1 MTKPRIHIIGG
12 PGSGK
17 SFVAAE
23 LSRRLGVPAYDLDDL
38 FWDGSASRY
47 GVRAD
52 VDERDRRLVA
62 IVAQDGWV
70 IEGVYYGWL
79 APSFDAADMIIE
91 PSPSIWVRHW
101 RVMRRFAVRKLRRNG
116 SKHESLV
123 DLWRLLR
130 WSHSYDRRNLAEARE
145 SIAAR
150 GRQLVACTTPEQVF
164 AATSNFRLPQP
175 APRDAR
181 RRC

>member
-1 MTKPRIHIIGG
+1 MRKPRIHIIGG

-17 SFVAAE
+17 SFLAAE
-23 LSRRLGVPAYDLDDL
+23 LSRRLGVLAYDLDDL
-38 FWDGSASRY
+38 FWDRATSRY

-52 VDERDRRLVA
+52 VDERDRRLAA

-79 APSFDAADMIIE
+79 APSFNAADMIIE
-91 PSPSIWVRHW
+91 LSPSIWVRHW
-101 RVMRRFAVRKLRRNG
+101 RVIRRFVLRKLRRHT

-130 WSHSYDRRNLAEARE
+130 WSHAYDRRHLAEARR
-145 SIAAR
+145 SICAR
-150 GRQLVACTTPEQVF
+150 GRQLVACTTPEQAF
-164 AATSNFRLPQP
+164 AATSNVSLERP
-175 APRDAR
+175 APGVAPC
-181 RRC
+181 RC

>member
-38 FWDGSASRY
+38 FWDRSASGY

-52 VDERDRRLVA
+52 VDERDRRLA
-62 IVAQDGWV
+62 TIVAQDGWV

-79 APSFDAADMIIE
+79 TPSFGAADMVIE
-91 PSPSIWVRHW
+91 LSPSIWVRHW
-101 RVMRRFAVRKLRRNG
+101 RVIRRFVLRQRRRTA

-130 WSHSYDRRNLAEARE
+130 WSHAYDRRHLAEARE
-145 SIAAR
+145 SISAR

-164 AATSNFRLPQP
+164 AATSHFSLQRS
-175 APRDAR
+175 AR
-181 RRC
+181 YKRRVCG

>member
-1 MTKPRIHIIGG
+1 MTRPRIHIIGG

-17 SFVAAE
+17 SFVAGE

-38 FWDGSASRY
+38 FWDRSALRY
-47 GVRAD
+47 GVRTEVA
-52 VDERDRRLVA
+52 ERDRRLAA

-79 APSFDAADMIIE
+79 APSFDAADIIIE
-91 PSPSIWVRHW
+91 LSPPILVRHW
-101 RVMRRFAVRKLRRNG
+101 RVIRRFALRKLGRSA

-123 DLWRLLR
+123 DLCRLLR
-130 WSHSYDRRNLAEARE
+130 WSHAYDKRHLAEARE
-145 SIAAR
+145 TISGR
-150 GRQLVACTTPEQVF
+150 GRQLLACATPKQVF
-164 AATSNFRLPQP
+164 AATSNFSLRQP
-175 APRDAR
+175 APCDAR

>member
-1 MTKPRIHIIGG
+1 VPRIHIIGG
-12 PGSGK
+12 AGSGK
-17 SFVAAE
+17 SFIAAE
-23 LSRRLGVPAYDLDDL
+23 LSRRLGVPAYALDDL
-38 FWDGSASRY
+38 FWDDSASRY

-52 VDERDRRLVA
+52 VDERNRRLMR

-91 PSPSIWVRHW
+91 LSTPIWVRHW
-101 RVMRRFAVRKLRRNG
+101 RVIRRFVVHKLWGNERN
-116 SKHESLV
+116 KRESPV

-130 WSHSYDRRNLAEARE
+130 WSHSYDRQHLAQARE

-150 GRQLVACTTPEQVF
+150 GRQTVICTTPEQVF
-164 AATSNFRLPQP
+164 AVTSKFSLQQC
-175 APRDAR
+175 AGA
-181 RRC
+181 

>member
-1 MTKPRIHIIGG
+1 MTRPRIHIIGG

-17 SFVAAE
+17 SFLAAE

-38 FWDGSASRY
+38 FWDRSASRY

-52 VDERDRRLVA
+52 VDERDRRLAA

-91 PSPSIWVRHW
+91 LSPSIWVRHW
-101 RVMRRFAVRKLRRNG
+101 RVIRRFVLRKLRRDA

-130 WSHSYDRRNLAEARE
+130 WSHAYDSRHLAEARE
-145 SIAAR
+145 SISAR
-150 GRQLVACTTPEQVF
+150 GRQLFACTTPEQVF
-164 AATSNFRLPQP
+164 AATSNFSLQRP
-175 APRDAR
+175 APRAAR
-181 RRC
+181 CRR

>member
-17 SFVAAE
+17 SFAAAK
-23 LSRRLGVPAYDLDDL
+23 LACRFGVPAYDLDEL
-38 FWDGSASRY
+38 FWDSSALGY

-52 VDERDRRLVA
+52 AAERDRRLSV
-62 IVAQDGWV
+62 IVAQDGWI

-79 APSFDAADMIIE
+79 APSFAAADIIIE
-91 PSPSIWVRHW
+91 LTRSIWVRHW
-101 RVMRRFAVRKLRRNG
+101 RVIRRFALRKLGRTA

-130 WSHSYDRRNLAEARE
+130 WSHAYNRRHLAEARE
-145 SIAAR
+145 SISAR
-150 GRQLVACTTPEQVF
+150 GRQLVVCRTPAQVF
-164 AATSNFRLPQP
+164 AATSNFSLQRA
-175 APRDAR
+175 APRVAR
-181 RRC
+181 YRR

>member
-38 FWDGSASRY
+38 FWDSSSLGY

-52 VDERDRRLVA
+52 TAERDRRLAA
-62 IVAQDGWV
+62 IVAQDGWI

-79 APSFDAADMIIE
+79 APSFDAADIIIE
-91 PSPSIWVRHW
+91 LTPSIWVRHW
-101 RVMRRFAVRKLRRNG
+101 RVIRRFTLRKLGRAA

-130 WSHSYDRRNLAEARE
+130 WSHAYDRRHLAEVRE
-145 SIAAR
+145 TISAR

-164 AATSNFRLPQP
+164 AATSNFSLQRP
-175 APRDAR
+175 APRVAR
-181 RRC
+181 CRR